1 MVGIGTGAAAGALLL
16 GTLVSGSSSAQGAS
30 SGSAP
35 TGGTKIQGG
44 TVTWAEQPSS
54 APNFIYPFAPASF
67 YSVANTG
74 EFQNMMYRPLYWFGV
89 AKQPTINPDLSLAR
103 RPKFSKALRR
113 ITITLKRGI
122 WSNDEHIDASDVVE
136 WLNMAHAEKHNWAP
150 YDAGVGIPDG
160 ITSVTVTSPSQLIIR
175 VASAVNPPWFTY
187 NMLSQITPLP
197 KAWDITHT
205 GAAPGSGGC
214 STGPNRAPP
223 TDAACRAVWN
233 YMTAQAGYDPAS
245 PGTNTALGTYASNP
259 LWQVVDGPWRL
270 DGFNPDGEATFVP
283 NGHYSGQ
290 DLPATAKF
298 VEVPFASASAELS
311 ALDDGQL
318 SVGYLPLS
326 NVTQRVKSPLARTQG
341 DAQLS
346 SRYYMVPDYTWS
358 INAIPYHFNSTGDQG
373 AAGKMFQQLYFRR

>member
-30 SGSAP
+30 WGSAP

-89 AKQPTINPDLSLAR
+89 AKQPTINPNLSLAR

-113 ITITLKRGI
+113 ITITLNRGI
-122 WSNDEHIDASDVVE
+122 WPNEE
-136 WLNMAHAEKHNWAP
+136 HNWAH
-150 YDAGVGIPDG
+150 DAAGVGIPDD
-160 ITSVTVTSPSQLIIR
+160 IPSVTVTSPSQLIIR
-175 VASAVNPPWFTY
+175 VAFAVNPPWFTY

-214 STGPNRAPP
+214 STGPYGAPS

-270 DGFNPDGEATFVP
+270 DGFNPDGEAPLVP
-283 NGHYSGQ
+283 NGPYSRQ
-290 DLPATAKF
+290 APPAFAKF

-311 ALDDGQL
+311 PLDDGQL

-326 NVTQRVKSPLARTQG
+326 N
-341 DAQLS
+341 
-346 SRYYMVPDYTWS
+346 
-358 INAIPYHFNSTGDQG
+358 
-373 AAGKMFQQLYFRR
+373 